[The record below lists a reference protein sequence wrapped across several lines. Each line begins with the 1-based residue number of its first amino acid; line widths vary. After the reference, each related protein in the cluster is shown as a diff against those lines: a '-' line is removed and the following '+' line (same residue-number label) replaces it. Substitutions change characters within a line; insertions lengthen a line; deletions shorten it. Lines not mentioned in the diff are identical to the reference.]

1 MTGVKPLAGLALDH
15 LGDPRQ
21 GPQVGRKPVGQRAAA
36 ERQIDPRQLP
46 VIQTRLAAQAAGRLQ
61 ARAALPRPGLIPPT
75 RGHERHGQGP
85 SDHRLGLAPRKPA
98 RRLEPACFQP
108 PHLAFSGHASTWHRS
123 PGCS

>member
-1 MTGVKPLAGLALDH
+1 MTRMEPETGLALDD
-15 LGDPRQ
+15 LGDPRH
-21 GPQVGRKPVGQRAAA
+21 GPQVGCKPVGHRAAT

-61 ARAALPRPGLIPPT
+61 ARAALPRPGPIPPT
-75 RGHERHGQGP
+75 RGHGRHPQSL
-85 SDHRLGLAPRKPA
+85 SDRRLGLAPSKPA

-108 PHLAFSGHASTWHRS
+108 PHVAFPGHAPTWHRS

>member
-46 VIQTRLAAQAAGRLQ
+46 VIQTRLAAQAAGRLP
-61 ARAALPRPGLIPPT
+61 ARAALPRPGLIHRHAVMGVTSRARATTAWDSPAQTGAPPRT
-75 RGHERHGQGP
+75 GVLP
-85 SDHRLGLAPRKPA
+85 ASPPRVFWPC
-98 RRLEPACFQP
+98 LNV
-108 PHLAFSGHASTWHRS
+108 AS
-123 PGCS
+123 